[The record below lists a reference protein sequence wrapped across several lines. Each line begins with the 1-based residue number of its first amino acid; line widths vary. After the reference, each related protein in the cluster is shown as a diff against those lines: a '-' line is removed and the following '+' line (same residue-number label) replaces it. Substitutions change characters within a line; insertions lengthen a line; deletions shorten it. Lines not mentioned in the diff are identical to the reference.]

1 MVRHWS
7 GLSKEVVELLS
18 LDVFKKPVDVA
29 LTLFSGYGG
38 DGFVVGLDDLG
49 GLFQPQ

>member
-1 MVRHWS
+1 MVRHWG
-7 GLSKEVVELLS
+7 GLSKEVVESLS

-38 DGFVVGLDDLG
+38 DGFVVGLVALC
-49 GLFQPQ
+49 GLFQP